1 MHSNNPASRLRH
13 AARAAL
19 AASVLLTAPAMAQE
33 DPAARLRPLVDRIV
47 GSAVGAEAIPGVI
60 VGVSWRGQRSYYA
73 YGGPGGAPYDRNT
86 IVEIGSIT
94 KVFTTALFAEAV
106 REGRMQ
112 ADAPIQSYLPDRPL
126 HPCTGQITPLQ
137 LADFTSGMPELPGN
151 APRQLARRGI
161 DTYTSEDFLNWVTRW
176 TPEDTENCGQPAAYR
191 YSNASIGLL
200 GYLVARQLGE
210 PWEGLVRARITAPL
224 RMTST
229 SVTVPEAERARV
241 AQGFGPDGNPVMAWP
256 VFAWYPAG
264 ALRSTAADMLA
275 FGEAALGHE
284 TVNDAP
290 VPARLSEALKE
301 AMQPIY
307 QPSGQVFGQ
316 GMAWIE
322 NAGDPEAGQRPVF
335 LKVGGTDGF
344 NSVIVIN
351 PGKDLAVFIAASKPQ
366 SGIPRLGVEL
376 SRQIR

>member
-1 MHSNNPASRLRH
+1 
-13 AARAAL
+13 
-19 AASVLLTAPAMAQE
+19 
-33 DPAARLRPLVDRIV
+33 
-47 GSAVGAEAIPGVI
+47 
-60 VGVSWRGQRSYYA
+60 
-73 YGGPGGAPYDRNT
+73 
-86 IVEIGSIT
+86 
-94 KVFTTALFAEAV
+94 
-106 REGRMQ
+106 
-112 ADAPIQSYLPDRPL
+112 
-126 HPCTGQITPLQ
+126 
-137 LADFTSGMPELPGN
+137 
-151 APRQLARRGI
+151 
-161 DTYTSEDFLNWVTRW
+161 
-176 TPEDTENCGQPAAYR
+176 
-191 YSNASIGLL
+191 
-200 GYLVARQLGE
+200 
-210 PWEGLVRARITAPL
+210 
-224 RMTST
+224 
-229 SVTVPEAERARV
+229 
-241 AQGFGPDGNPVMAWP
+241 
-256 VFAWYPAG
+256 
-264 ALRSTAADMLA
+264 MLA